1 MSKLSI
7 AGYGDELTV
16 NGIRI
21 GDLSPADHEAIENDK
36 GGRNYEPLEWS
47 YPMYGI
53 HLLWCAVNRIRKR
66 YVLLLKKT
74 SLTVFVVT
82 PLSTKGS

>member
-36 GGRNYEPLEWS
+36 GGRNYEPLED
-47 YPMYGI
+47 
-53 HLLWCAVNRIRKR
+53 
-66 YVLLLKKT
+66 
-74 SLTVFVVT
+74 VVV
-82 PLSTKGS
+82 SHVRN